1 MCLFRPNHDRAI
13 SPYRVLRRVSSLA
26 AKPAGI
32 LIGGEKVERIRFL
45 PASACSFLSLSPTS
59 VNFVSA
65 IFFSV
70 LDSRRWCL
78 GGARLNLTD
87 GATTPTP
94 LSLRPSSPPA
104 TRQRCGRPV
113 TCLLLR
119 HRCQSGEGPCCV
131 SRKLGGRRGGG
142 GWGRVGEGK
151 TATWVFCENLVA
163 VVLSNSPQRGAAGG
177 ERGG

>member
-1 MCLFRPNHDRAI
+1 MWLFHPNHDRAI
-13 SPYRVLRRVSSLA
+13 SPDRVLRRVSSLA

-45 PASACSFLSLSPTS
+45 PASACSFLSLSRSPLSPTS
-59 VNFVSA
+59 VNFVFA

-94 LSLRPSSPPA
+94 LSLRPSSHPPHPLPTP
-104 TRQRCGRPV
+104 TRQRCGGPV

-142 GWGRVGEGK
+142 GRGRGRRQPGCSVRSE
-151 TATWVFCENLVA
+151 
-163 VVLSNSPQRGAAGG
+163 PRGCCAF
-177 ERGG
+177 